1 MESKTYKLYAF
12 PYSHEAVDEAVKH
25 RFNRINIRYVLVYEE
40 PDKLITDTSLYHII
54 NEDETGYL
62 SDSEK
67 AWLLECNIQ
76 IITEESLKKRDDIL
90 ASFSEKLDLLE
101 QELKKEAEDVQH
113 GEEHDSE

>member
-1 MESKTYKLYAF
+1 MNKEYKLYAF
-12 PYSHEAVDEAVKH
+12 PYSLEAVDEAVKH
-25 RFNRINIRYVLVYEE
+25 RFNRINIRYVLIYEE
-40 PDKLITDTSLYHII
+40 PDKLYTVSSLYHII

-62 SDSEK
+62 SESEK

>member
-1 MESKTYKLYAF
+1 MNKKYKLYAF
-12 PYSHEAVDEAVKH
+12 PYSLETVDKAVKH
-25 RFNRINIRYVLVYEE
+25 RFNRINIRYVLIYEE
-40 PDKLITDTSLYHII
+40 PDKLYTDSSLYHII

-62 SDSEK
+62 SESEK

>member
-1 MESKTYKLYAF
+1 MSKSYKLYAF
-12 PYSHEAVDEAVKH
+12 PYSLEAVDEAVKH

-76 IITEESLKKRDDIL
+76 IITDESLKKEIEQFCMKNSYQFYISEHVDL
-90 ASFSEKLDLLE
+90 GFSDK
-101 QELKKEAEDVQH
+101 
-113 GEEHDSE
+113 

>member
-1 MESKTYKLYAF
+1 MNKEYKLYAF
-12 PYSHEAVDEAVKH
+12 PYSLESVDEAVKH
-25 RFNRINIRYVLVYEE
+25 RFNRINIRYVLIYEE
-40 PDKLITDTSLYHII
+40 PDKLYTDSSLYHII

-62 SDSEK
+62 SESEK